1 MLLVSK
7 LARTLDDTDTAAES
21 WDEEKLR
28 VKGRGG
34 SERGGEVRE
43 RGT

>member
-7 LARTLDDTDTAAES
+7 LARTLDDADTAAES

-28 VKGRGG
+28 VKGEGEAR
-34 SERGGEVRE
+34 EEVR
-43 RGT
+43 